1 MTIYRK
7 DTSGRF
13 VPFEETPF
21 PDLERVLEDWIE
33 SNPHVLLDGEQI
45 AIIGRQP
52 RSEFGKYL
60 DLLGVD
66 ESGACVVIELK
77 RGETPRDV
85 VAQTLEYAAWVDSL
99 PLSDLDDIAREYAE
113 RRGIEAAGVVGLYGR
128 VFGSEEGEE
137 TGEEADRVTFNTRQ
151 RMIVVAERF
160 SGEVEQTLRY
170 LRTKLGVDATGV
182 RIGVHQA
189 GGETLLETEV
199 VVGRERP
206 VTVAGKVPARREP
219 ETHESTMER
228 VETEF
233 LRKAVTALEEWI
245 EAQTNAEV
253 ELRHGGGS
261 DHRLY
266 LGGQRIAFWYFAKQW
281 MYFWLVDHTREEE
294 ELLRSGLSGPASV
307 SQAGSGIRFH
317 VTTDQDLEVV
327 KRIILGRTKGPS
339 KQP

>member
-1 MTIYRK
+1 LRTGSRA
-7 DTSGRF
+7 T
-13 VPFEETPF
+13 
-21 PDLERVLEDWIE
+21 
-33 SNPHVLLDGEQI
+33 PHVLLDGEQI

-99 PLSDLDDIAREYAE
+99 SLSDLDDIAREYAE
-113 RRGIEAAGVVGLYGR
+113 RRGIEAAGVVDLYRR
-128 VFGSEEGEE
+128 VFGSEGEEGEE
-137 TGEEADRVTFNTRQ
+137 AGEDTDRVTFNTRQ
-151 RMIVVAERF
+151 RIIVVAESF

-182 RIGVHQA
+182 RIGVHKA

-206 VTVAGKVPARREP
+206 LAAAGKAPARREP

-245 EAQTNAEV
+245 EAQTDAEL

-261 DHRLY
+261 DHSLY
-266 LGGQRIAFWYFAKQW
+266 LGGQRIAFWYFARQW
-281 MYFWLVDHTREEE
+281 MYFWLPDHTREEE

-307 SQAGSGIRFH
+307 RQAGSGIRFH
-317 VTTDQDLEVV
+317 VSTDQDLEVV
-327 KRIILGRTKGPS
+327 KKIVLGRTKGPLR
-339 KQP
+339 QP